1 MAKDYFVYILASDAR
16 QLYIGVTNNLL
27 RRLAEH
33 KAGLDEDYA
42 FRHAALTLV
51 YFEQTPNV
59 RAAIAREK
67 DIKLLRRSK
76 KLELIESMNPDW
88 RDLSAGL
95 L

>member
-1 MAKDYFVYILASDAR
+1 
-16 QLYIGVTNNLL
+16 
-27 RRLAEH
+27 
-33 KAGLDEDYA
+33 
-42 FRHAALTLV
+42 V

-76 KLELIESMNPDW
+76 KLELIESMNPGW